1 MGTNIFRSVV
11 EEVAS
16 WTGVTATG
24 NQLQGVE
31 FRIGPTQLGH
41 MHSFDVGHVPVSMEI
56 YNVLIQTGAA
66 RPHPVFTNSNW
77 VEVSISTPEDAE
89 RLIALFRLNYNLF
102 RQRPAA

>member
-1 MGTNIFRSVV
+1 MSNNTFRSVV
-11 EEVAS
+11 EEVSS
-16 WTGVTATG
+16 WIGVTTAG

-41 MHSFDVGHVPVSMEI
+41 MHSFDVGHVPVSLDL
-56 YNVLIQTGAA
+56 YNVLIQSGAA

-89 RLIALFRLNYNLF
+89 R
-102 RQRPAA
+102 PPPP